1 MKKLKLL
8 TFERLGDYCCS
19 LLVTVKPCFADDGES
34 SLCQYAVH
42 VQLLAR
48 YLARHQSVL
57 VQVHVVVVRAHPNHC
72 WVDVA
77 VPSLTSH
84 SQSSDT
90 CRVQQSS
97 AVTRILGAQGAESV
111 KCASQFFLG
120 RGPRGLTVKC
130 RAVEQLMPKQVG
142 NKNRKKLNA
151 MGYFRLSFITLY
163 YTHFC
168 GC

>member
-8 TFERLGDYCCS
+8 TFERLGGYCCS

-57 VQVHVVVVRAHPNHC
+57 VQVHVVVNPNHC

-97 AVTRILGAQGAESV
+97 AVTRILGAQAAESV
-111 KCASQFFLG
+111 KCAPQIFLG

-142 NKNRKKLNA
+142 NKNREK
-151 MGYFRLSFITLY
+151 S
-163 YTHFC
+163 
-168 GC
+168 